1 MIMVGRKDHNL
12 QYTINIH
19 TFNFKIYHMK
29 NTTLILALI
38 CIFSFSSCSE
48 TSTCE
53 TPTNGFLTDTDF
65 QVKMGSSEAVK
76 VFNDLDDAW
85 AKLDYDTMKTFIA
98 EDATFSFSDGFVAK
112 GPQEFIDKIK
122 SQAAKSLAEGNNYE
136 WTTNYAFALA
146 LTDDGDEATLM
157 DVGDWVN
164 AQFTSKNS
172 NPDSEI
178 ASEIIYE
185 YYHIVDGK
193 VTSWSQFKKTI
204 KN

>member
-1 MIMVGRKDHNL
+1 
-12 QYTINIH
+12 
-19 TFNFKIYHMK
+19 MK

-38 CIFSFSSCSE
+38 CIFSFTSCSE

-53 TPTNGFLTDTDF
+53 TPTNGFLTGTDF

-122 SQAAKSLAEGNNYE
+122 SQVAKSLAEGNNYE

-185 YYHIVDGK
+185 YYHIVDAK